1 MLARHN
7 SLVFKAA
14 PCQAP
19 GPEHIVRLLE
29 DLLIFHCA
37 FLVQW
42 ELAKA
47 STLVLTLPAW
57 LQMSWGR
64 PIGRSSRNL
73 SWAVYSDP
81 IERQVFLAYVFNA

>member
-1 MLARHN
+1 MIIGY
-7 SLVFKAA
+7 
-14 PCQAP
+14 QAP

-47 STLVLTLPAW
+47 STLVLTLGAETI
-57 LQMSWGR
+57 QSH
-64 PIGRSSRNL
+64 
-73 SWAVYSDP
+73 
-81 IERQVFLAYVFNA
+81 